1 MNLKKTLKLYL
12 VTDRQGL
19 CDEDFLNRV
28 GLACKSGVT
37 LVQLREKELS
47 SRDYFN
53 LAVKVKL
60 ITDKYDIPLI
70 IDDRVDICLAVGAD
84 GVHVGDSDLP
94 INVVRKL
101 LGPNKII
108 GVSAKSVQSA
118 QEAAKQ
124 GADYIGVGAIYP
136 TQTKVVTQHTSIKTL
151 REISQNVSIPVIAIG
166 GIKEAKIRHLAETG
180 IIGVAVVSE
189 IMQAINIAQKVPN
202 LLKELH
208 KVVTKE

>member
-70 IDDRVDICLAVGAD
+70 IDDRVDLCLAVGAD

-180 IIGVAVVSE
+180 IVGVAVVSE

>member
-180 IIGVAVVSE
+180 IVGVAVVSE

>member
-1 MNLKKTLKLYL
+1 MNLKKALKLYL

-101 LGPNKII
+101 LGPNKVI
-108 GVSAKSVQSA
+108 GISAKSVQSA
-118 QEAAKQ
+118 DRKS
-124 GADYIGVGAIYP
+124 
-136 TQTKVVTQHTSIKTL
+136 VV
-151 REISQNVSIPVIAIG
+151 
-166 GIKEAKIRHLAETG
+166 
-180 IIGVAVVSE
+180 
-189 IMQAINIAQKVPN
+189 
-202 LLKELH
+202 
-208 KVVTKE
+208 

>member
-60 ITDKYDIPLI
+60 ITDKYDISLI
-70 IDDRVDICLAVGAD
+70 IDDRVDICQAVGAD

-94 INVVRKL
+94 INVGRKL

-180 IIGVAVVSE
+180 IVGVAVVSE

>member
-1 MNLKKTLKLYL
+1 MNVKKILKLYL

-60 ITDKYDIPLI
+60 ITDKYDISLI
-70 IDDRVDICLAVGAD
+70 IDDRVDICQAVGAD
-84 GVHVGDSDLP
+84 GVHVGDTDLP

-166 GIKEAKIRHLAETG
+166 GIKEAKIRNLTETG
-180 IIGVAVVSE
+180 IVGVAVVSE

>member
-47 SRDYFN
+47 SRDFFN

-60 ITDKYDIPLI
+60 ITDKYDISLI
-70 IDDRVDICLAVGAD
+70 IDDRVDICQAVGAD

-180 IIGVAVVSE
+180 IVGVAVVSE

>member
-19 CDEDFLNRV
+19 CDEEFLNRV

-70 IDDRVDICLAVGAD
+70 IDDRLDICQAVGAD
-84 GVHVGDSDLP
+84 GVHVGDTDLP

-101 LGPNKII
+101 LGPNKVI
-108 GVSAKSVQSA
+108 GVSAKSVHSA
-118 QEAAKQ
+118 QEAEKQ

-166 GIKEAKIRHLAETG
+166 GIKEAKIRNLTETG
-180 IIGVAVVSE
+180 IVGVAMVSE
-189 IMQAINIAQKVPN
+189 IMKAINIAQKVPN

>member
-60 ITDKYDIPLI
+60 ITDKYDISLI

-180 IIGVAVVSE
+180 IVGVAVVSE

-208 KVVTKE
+208 KVVTNE

>member
-1 MNLKKTLKLYL
+1 MNVKKILKLYL

-70 IDDRVDICLAVGAD
+70 IDDRVDICQAVGAD

-101 LGPNKII
+101 LRPNKII

-180 IIGVAVVSE
+180 IVGVAVVSE

-208 KVVTKE
+208 KVVTNE

>member
-1 MNLKKTLKLYL
+1 MNLKETLKLYL

-19 CDEDFLNRV
+19 SDEDFLNRV

-70 IDDRVDICLAVGAD
+70 IDDRVDVCLAVGAD

-101 LGPNKII
+101 LGPNKVI

-118 QEAAKQ
+118 QEAEKQ

-166 GIKEAKIRHLAETG
+166 GIKEAKIRNLTETG
-180 IIGVAVVSE
+180 IVGVAVVSE
-189 IMQAINIAQKVPN
+189 IMKAINIAQKVPN

>member
-1 MNLKKTLKLYL
+1 MNVKKILKLYL

-70 IDDRVDICLAVGAD
+70 IDDRVDICQAVGAD

-151 REISQNVSIPVIAIG
+151 REISQNFSIPVIAIG

-180 IIGVAVVSE
+180 IVGVAVVSE

>member
-166 GIKEAKIRHLAETG
+166 GIKEAKIKHLEETG
-180 IIGVAVVSE
+180 IVGVAVVSE

>member
-19 CDEDFLNRV
+19 CDEEFLNRV

-70 IDDRVDICLAVGAD
+70 IDDRLDICQAVGAD
-84 GVHVGDSDLP
+84 GVHVGDTDLP

-101 LGPNKII
+101 LGPNKVI

-118 QEAAKQ
+118 QEAEKQ
-124 GADYIGVGAIYP
+124 GADYIGVAAIYP

-166 GIKEAKIRHLAETG
+166 GIKEAKIRNLTETG
-180 IIGVAVVSE
+180 IVGVAMVSE
-189 IMQAINIAQKVPN
+189 IMKAINIAQKVPN

>member
-19 CDEDFLNRV
+19 CDEEFLNRV

-70 IDDRVDICLAVGAD
+70 IDDRLDICQAVGAD

-101 LGPNKII
+101 LGPNKVI

-118 QEAAKQ
+118 QEAEKQ

-166 GIKEAKIRHLAETG
+166 GIKEAKIRNLTETG
-180 IIGVAVVSE
+180 IVGVAVESE
-189 IMQAINIAQKVPN
+189 IMKAINIAQKVPN

>member
-19 CDEDFLNRV
+19 CDEEFLNRV

-70 IDDRVDICLAVGAD
+70 IDDRLDICQAVGAD
-84 GVHVGDSDLP
+84 GVHVGDTDLP

-101 LGPNKII
+101 LGPNKVI

-118 QEAAKQ
+118 QEAEKQ

-166 GIKEAKIRHLAETG
+166 GIKEAKIRNLTETG
-180 IIGVAVVSE
+180 IVGVAMVSE
-189 IMQAINIAQKVPN
+189 IMKAINIAQKVPN

>member
-70 IDDRVDICLAVGAD
+70 IDDRVDVCLAVGAD

-101 LGPNKII
+101 LGPNKVI

-118 QEAAKQ
+118 QEAEKQ

-166 GIKEAKIRHLAETG
+166 GIKEAKIRNLTETG
-180 IIGVAVVSE
+180 IVGVAVVSE

>member
-94 INVVRKL
+94 INIVRKL

-108 GVSAKSVQSA
+108 GVSAKSVQIA

-180 IIGVAVVSE
+180 IVGVAVVSE

>member
-60 ITDKYDIPLI
+60 ITDKYDISLI

-180 IIGVAVVSE
+180 IVGVAVVSE

>member
-1 MNLKKTLKLYL
+1 MNVKKILKLYL

-70 IDDRVDICLAVGAD
+70 IDDRVDICQAVGAD

-180 IIGVAVVSE
+180 IVGVAVVSE

>member
-19 CDEDFLNRV
+19 CDGDFLNRV

-60 ITDKYDIPLI
+60 ITDKYDISLI
-70 IDDRVDICLAVGAD
+70 IDDRVDICQAVGAD

-180 IIGVAVVSE
+180 IVGVAVVSE

>member
-70 IDDRVDICLAVGAD
+70 IDDRVDICQAVGAD

-101 LGPNKII
+101 LGPNKVI

-118 QEAAKQ
+118 QEAEKQ

-166 GIKEAKIRHLAETG
+166 GIKEAKIRNLTETG
-180 IIGVAVVSE
+180 IVGVAVVSE
-189 IMQAINIAQKVPN
+189 VMKAINIAQKVPN

>member
-70 IDDRVDICLAVGAD
+70 IDDRLDICQAVGAD
-84 GVHVGDSDLP
+84 GVHVGDTDLP

-180 IIGVAVVSE
+180 IVGVAVVSE

>member
-101 LGPNKII
+101 LWPNKII

-124 GADYIGVGAIYP
+124 GADYIGVGAIYT

-166 GIKEAKIRHLAETG
+166 GIKEAKIKHLEETG
-180 IIGVAVVSE
+180 IVGVAVVSE

>member
-1 MNLKKTLKLYL
+1 MNVKKILKLYL

-19 CDEDFLNRV
+19 CNEDFLNRV

-70 IDDRVDICLAVGAD
+70 IDDRVDICQAVGAD

-94 INVVRKL
+94 INVVKKL

-108 GVSAKSVQSA
+108 GVSAKNVQSA

-180 IIGVAVVSE
+180 IVGVAVVSE

>member
-60 ITDKYDIPLI
+60 ITDKYDISLI
-70 IDDRVDICLAVGAD
+70 IDDRVDICQAVGAD

-180 IIGVAVVSE
+180 IVGVAVVSE